1 MTDLCEPSSGDRKEE
16 GDAPAIAGT
25 PPTWR
30 LLRALSLL
38 RRWFSA
44 LAKEPVMTRPSVPA
58 YRLTDYQLQDI
69 GLALMEYESTTGLE
83 RSSFSRLT
91 VVREDTEGHL

>member
-1 MTDLCEPSSGDRKEE
+1 MDLCEPSSGDRKEE
-16 GDAPAIAGT
+16 GDAPAIVGP

-44 LAKEPVMTRPSVPA
+44 LAKEPVQIRPSLPL
-58 YRLTDYQLQDI
+58 YRLTDYQLRDI
-69 GLALMEYESTTGLE
+69 GLALMENDDAGLE
-83 RSSFSRLT
+83 RSPYSRLT
-91 VVREDTEGHL
+91 VVEEDREGHF